1 MSDPGVRTP
10 LVDFFRRGEVA
21 RDAKMLAAQGAL
33 ATRPLEQLAI
43 VVFLSDDPD
52 TEIASAARHT
62 LESLPRP
69 QLASFIGRSDV
80 PEEMRQFFASRGI
93 EPGTPSPEDLVEP
106 LVDATG
112 DLPAPPEGEDPASPT
127 VLSTLPVMDRLKLAM
142 KGSREQRAVLI
153 RDPNRIVSVAVLS
166 SPKLS
171 ESEVEAF
178 TRMGNVS
185 EDVLRIIANN
195 RSWTKNYGVVLGL
208 VRNAKTP
215 AAISMK
221 MLNRLN
227 ERDMKML
234 AVDRNVPE
242 ALRSAVRKYLVKAVN
257 R

>member
-33 ATRPLEQLAI
+33 ASRALEQLAI
-43 VVFLSDDPD
+43 LVLLSDDPD
-52 TEIASAARHT
+52 PEVGGAARTT
-62 LESLPRP
+62 LDALPRP
-69 QLASFIGRSDV
+69 QLASFLGRADV
-80 PEEMRQFFASRGI
+80 PDEIRQFFASRGI
-93 EPGTPSPEDLVEP
+93 EPGTPGPEDLEEP
-106 LVDATG
+106 LLDRTG
-112 DLPAPPEGEDPASPT
+112 DLPAVPDEKEGAAL
-127 VLSTLPVMDRLKLAM
+127 LSTLPVMDRLKLAM
-142 KGSREQRAVLI
+142 KGTREQRAVLI
-153 RDPNRIVSVAVLS
+153 RDPNRLVSVAVLS

-185 EDVLRIIANN
+185 EDVLRIIGHN
-195 RSWTKNYGVVLGL
+195 RAWTKNYPVVIGL

-215 AAISMK
+215 PAISMS
-221 MLNRLN
+221 MLGRLN
-227 ERDMKML
+227 ERDIKMV

-242 ALRSAVRKYLVKAVN
+242 AVRVAARKYLVKTLN

>member
-1 MSDPGVRTP
+1 
-10 LVDFFRRGEVA
+10 
-21 RDAKMLAAQGAL
+21 
-33 ATRPLEQLAI
+33 
-43 VVFLSDDPD
+43 
-52 TEIASAARHT
+52 
-62 LESLPRP
+62 
-69 QLASFIGRSDV
+69 
-80 PEEMRQFFASRGI
+80 MRQFFASRGI

-142 KGSREQRAVLI
+142 KGSREQREQRAVLI

-221 MLNRLN
+221 MFGRA
-227 ERDMKML
+227 E
-234 AVDRNVPE
+234 VSGE
-242 ALRSAVRKYLVKAVN
+242 GCQ
-257 R
+257 